1 LEEIEKAYIAG
12 LIDGEGTVTLSRKH
26 SNETASP
33 EVSIANNDL
42 QLLAWVRNAVAAGKI
57 SLKRKNRPHHHQSY
71 TWSIRD
77 NKAISFL
84 NEIKNYLI
92 VKKQQAEL
100 ITTSYKMYTPRNGKY
115 TPEMLK
121 RKLELVAQIRK
132 LNQR

>member
-1 LEEIEKAYIAG
+1 LDEIEKAYIAG
-12 LIDGEGTVTLSRKH
+12 LMDGEGTVTLSRKH

-33 EVSIANNDL
+33 EVSIANNNL
-42 QLLAWVRNAVAAGKI
+42 QLLVWVRDVVGAGRI
-57 SLKRKNRPHHHQSY
+57 TSKRKNRPHHAQSF

-77 NKAISFL
+77 NKAICFL
-84 NEIKNYLI
+84 NEIRDYLI

-100 ITTSYKMYTPRNGKY
+100 ITRKYKVYTPRNGKY
-115 TPEMLK
+115 TPDILR